1 MMDCICGHALNTH
14 VFGCKECRAIG
25 GCSCKTYQIV
35 RSPGPEHERDWQWR
49 WEKLKRFLEQ
59 EEAEAEII
67 RKKPNIAI
75 SLARIWMAGLE
86 SASPTTKSGPR
97 ASGITS
103 AASTPAS
110 LDTGPIPKPTT

>member
-67 RKKPNIAI
+67 RKKPNYTGI
-75 SLARIWMAGLE
+75 SLNSHYKKEIVGFIEKHLPEM
-86 SASPTTKSGPR
+86 K
-97 ASGITS
+97 GI
-103 AASTPAS
+103 
-110 LDTGPIPKPTT
+110 LK